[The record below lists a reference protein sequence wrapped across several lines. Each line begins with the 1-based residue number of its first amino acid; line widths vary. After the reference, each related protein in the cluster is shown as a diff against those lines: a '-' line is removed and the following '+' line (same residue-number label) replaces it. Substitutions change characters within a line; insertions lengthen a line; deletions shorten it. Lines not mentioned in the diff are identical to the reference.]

1 MSDEAD
7 YGSEREQEDTARAVA
22 AARATAANI
31 PKGYPGECVQCGE
44 PSLRLVAGVCAPC
57 RDKYQRLGRREY
69 EPD

>member
-31 PKGYPGECVQCGE
+31 PKGEPGECAQCGE
-44 PSLRLVAGVCAPC
+44 DSLRLVEGFCAPC
-57 RDKYQRLGRREY
+57 RDKYKHRGRRNCE
-69 EPD
+69 D

>member
-31 PKGYPGECVQCGE
+31 PKGEPGECVQCGE
-44 PSLRLVAGVCAPC
+44 DSPRLVAGVCAPC
-57 RDKYQRLGRREY
+57 RDKYKNQGGWNHES
-69 EPD
+69 